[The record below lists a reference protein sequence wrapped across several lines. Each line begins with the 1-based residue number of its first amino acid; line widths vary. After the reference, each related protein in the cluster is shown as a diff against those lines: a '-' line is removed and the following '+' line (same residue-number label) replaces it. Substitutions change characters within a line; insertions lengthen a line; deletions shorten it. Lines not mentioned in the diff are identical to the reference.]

1 MLSVNCGGTAPSSF
15 LLFLI
20 IISNK
25 KICFFFGVIYQFL
38 EALDL
43 IGYLYKKVSILAN
56 DVYNLLTRVVWQDL
70 VLTYISSCLCGY
82 DMIWWGLQEY

>member
-1 MLSVNCGGTAPSSF
+1 MF
-15 LLFLI
+15 LLWSY
-20 IISNK
+20 IS
-25 KICFFFGVIYQFL
+25 IF

-56 DVYNLLTRVVWQDL
+56 DVYNLLTRVVWPDL

-82 DMIWWGLQEY
+82 DMI